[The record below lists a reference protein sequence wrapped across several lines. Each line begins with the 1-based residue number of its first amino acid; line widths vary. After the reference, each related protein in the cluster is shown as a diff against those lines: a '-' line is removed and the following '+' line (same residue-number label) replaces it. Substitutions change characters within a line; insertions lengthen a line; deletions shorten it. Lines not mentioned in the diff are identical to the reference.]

1 MRGWAFRVG
10 QGALLYGALLSS
22 GCGPVEYLSGV
33 TFGASRTLAEAKAAQ
48 APVLAPY
55 EYTAATEYLQKSR
68 ELAGYARFDDA
79 VLFGKKAGELAAEAV
94 RIARARPAAEP
105 PRE

>member
-1 MRGWAFRVG
+1 MQSLASRVG
-10 QGALLYGALLSS
+10 HWAVVLGALAAC
-22 GCGPVEYLSGV
+22 GCGPIEYLNTV

-55 EYTAATEYLQKSR
+55 EYTAASEYLLRSR

-79 VLFGKKAGELAAEAV
+79 VFFGRKAGELAAEAV
-94 RIARARPAAEP
+94 RIARARPP
-105 PRE
+105 TGPRSE